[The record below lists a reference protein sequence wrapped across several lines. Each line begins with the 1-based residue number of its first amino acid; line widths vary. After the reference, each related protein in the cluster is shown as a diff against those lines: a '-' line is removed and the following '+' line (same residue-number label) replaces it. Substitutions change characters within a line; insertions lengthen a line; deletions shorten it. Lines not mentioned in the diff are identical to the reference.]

1 MPKLTHIYRLTK
13 KTRWWFSQQPLTQIQ
28 TNLVFLTMTNGCRKL
43 TVESITIWW
52 RLIVLF
58 LQLWVRVTA
67 SFGHRWHLQERKDQT
82 LASAKDKMHFHGV
95 TREMILFSRRG
106 SVCFMSA
113 SSWLSFT
120 GSAERQIVFLNIFAT
135 TSERATLKQF

>member
-28 TNLVFLTMTNGCRKL
+28 TNLVFLTMTNGSRKL

-52 RLIVLF
+52 RLIILF

-95 TREMILFSRRG
+95 TREMILFPG
-106 SVCFMSA
+106 EGACV
-113 SSWLSFT
+113 SWVPLHDYLLQ
-120 GSAERQIVFLNIFAT
+120 AQQRQIVFLNIFAT